1 MNNGNGQD
9 KQADLLV
16 EGFHKLDDHLLDNQ
30 APKLTLMSGFHD
42 KDPAT
47 QVHYLLRL
55 AATMNH
61 AAKLIS
67 EERDAL
73 VEAIVLKEQ
82 QLEKQADGVRQNLEM
97 LQSEVTKMNEHKQ
110 GFHAEVRRLNARIK
124 ELECGDHN

>member
-1 MNNGNGQD
+1 MFETISPIDGSVYYKGKRHSTKDIDTALVKANKAQKGWAELTIKERGQYV
-9 KQADLLV
+9 K
-16 EGFHKLDDHLLDNQ
+16 
-30 APKLTLMSGFHD
+30 
-42 KDPAT
+42 
-47 QVHYLLRL
+47 
-55 AATMNH
+55 
-61 AAKLIS
+61 
-67 EERDAL
+67 AL